1 MNPCFSFSL
10 SDFICFPVHRIRMS
24 IRHFHSGYAVKGCGL
39 LQLPVVTLH
48 AALPRHLLPAVAV
61 LLSCH
66 TSGIFVVSTAAVRIS
81 RPRLLLPVG
90 VFFFRS
96 DLRSP
101 SDSDGCS
108 TSVIPVSK
116 NSSSFSLFQTDLISL
131 YANLSGS
138 VSVRP
143 AVHQKL
149 CLSARRPFF
158 KILRT

>member
-1 MNPCFSFSL
+1 
-10 SDFICFPVHRIRMS
+10 MS

-90 VFFFRS
+90 VFS
-96 DLRSP
+96 
-101 SDSDGCS
+101 
-108 TSVIPVSK
+108 SVPICAVRPILTAAAHQQYQQVK
-116 NSSSFSLFQTDLISL
+116 TIHRFPLFQTDLISL

-143 AVHQKL
+143 AVHQEL

>member
-1 MNPCFSFSL
+1 
-10 SDFICFPVHRIRMS
+10 MS

-90 VFFFRS
+90 V
-96 DLRSP
+96 
-101 SDSDGCS
+101 
-108 TSVIPVSK
+108 
-116 NSSSFSLFQTDLISL
+116 SSFVPVCAVRPILTAAAHQQYQQVKTVHRFPLFQTDLISL

-143 AVHQKL
+143 AVHQEL